1 MAWSIGTIT
10 ASDCSVSTSFSIAKS
25 SRSSR
30 ERMAFS
36 FPRAGRGSRF
46 MQWWGCKGNG
56 NFTVSVQEGRQN
68 IFGPPINGERMWRFK
83 TLRGFRAFTLLR

>member
-1 MAWSIGTIT
+1 
-10 ASDCSVSTSFSIAKS
+10 
-25 SRSSR
+25 
-30 ERMAFS
+30 
-36 FPRAGRGSRF
+36 